1 VSWDD
6 LVALVTTCLGVLGS
20 VLAATRLARQNTR
33 DFVEVQHHIWE
44 ETRAQLEDC
53 RTEVARL
60 RGP

>member
-1 VSWDD
+1 VSWQD
-6 LVALVTTCLGVLGS
+6 LLTWLTTVLGIFGA
-20 VLAATRLARQNTR
+20 VLAATRLARQDTR

>member
-1 VSWDD
+1 VSWDEV
-6 LVALVTTCLGVLGS
+6 VALVTTCVGVFGS
-20 VLAATRLARQNTR
+20 VVAATRLARQDTR
-33 DFVEVQHHIWE
+33 DFVEVQHAVWE